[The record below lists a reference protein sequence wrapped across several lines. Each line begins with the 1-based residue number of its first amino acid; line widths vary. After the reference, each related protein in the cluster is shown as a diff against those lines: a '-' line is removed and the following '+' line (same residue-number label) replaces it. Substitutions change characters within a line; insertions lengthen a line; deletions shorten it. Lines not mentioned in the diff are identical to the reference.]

1 MVIYTTIERKKNDPK
16 WICYLE
22 GQYGGYD
29 TYWVGKNL
37 NTMADAIWLSGQLD
51 NDDTDM
57 KTITDE
63 MVDGVKDYLEFWF

>member
-1 MVIYTTIERKKNDPK
+1 MLYDYRKKRSK

-37 NTMADAIWLSGQLD
+37 NFTMADAIWLSGQLD
-51 NDDTDM
+51 NDDADM
-57 KTITDE
+57 KTIRMKWLME
-63 MVDGVKDYLEFWF
+63 VKRLP